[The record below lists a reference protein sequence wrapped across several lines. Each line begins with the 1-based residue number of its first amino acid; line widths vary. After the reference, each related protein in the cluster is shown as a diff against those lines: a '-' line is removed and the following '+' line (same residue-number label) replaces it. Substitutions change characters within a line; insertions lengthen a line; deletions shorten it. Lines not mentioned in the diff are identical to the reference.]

1 MRKTLFW
8 LLLGCL
14 VFLVILP
21 SLILT
26 LRHEPKIEVKNL
38 GVGIRV
44 KMHDS
49 GKVRV
54 MPLEEYLVGVIAGEM
69 PAAFQ
74 LEALKAQAV
83 AARTYTLKKLTST
96 ASNSMHPDAD
106 ICTDSSHCQAWMS
119 KTDMRRKWGII
130 DYWRYYNKMKQAVE
144 ETAGL
149 VATYNGRLIEPVY
162 HSTSSGR
169 TEEASE
175 VWKYSF
181 SYLQSVPS
189 KWDTESPRYKNAT
202 SFSFQELDRRLGT
215 NISAVPVSS
224 LNSKSLI
231 QVLAKT
237 VSGRAKIIR
246 IGNKTFPGTE
256 LRRLLDL
263 SSTAINWSIKQNG
276 IVFITQGYGHGVGMS
291 QYGANGMA
299 REGKDFKEILT
310 HYYRGIS
317 IETW

>member
-1 MRKTLFW
+1 MRKTFFW

-14 VFLVILP
+14 VVLVILP

-26 LRHEPKIEVKNL
+26 LRHEPKIEIKNL

-44 KMHDS
+44 KMQDS
-49 GKVRV
+49 GKVVV

-69 PAAFQ
+69 PAVFQ

-83 AARTYTLKKLTST
+83 AARTYTLKKVTSD
-96 ASNSMHPDAD
+96 ASNSMHPNAD
-106 ICTDSSHCQAWMS
+106 ICTDASHCQAWMS
-119 KTDMRRKWGII
+119 KTDMRRRWGII
-130 DYWRYYNKMKQAVE
+130 DYWRYYSKVKKAVE

-189 KWDTESPRYKNAT
+189 RWDAQSPRFNNAT
-202 SFSFQELDRRLGT
+202 SFTFQELDMRLGT

-224 LNSKSLI
+224 LNSQSLI
-231 QVLAKT
+231 KILAKT
-237 VSGRAKIIR
+237 VSGRAKTIK
-246 IGNKTFPGTE
+246 IGARTFSGTE

-263 SSTAINWSIKQNG
+263 SSTDINWTIKQNG
-276 IVFITQGYGHGVGMS
+276 IVFLTQGYGHGVGMS

-299 REGKDFKEILT
+299 KEGKDFKEILA